1 MPTSPTSTKFGASPF
16 GSAAPDKQRF
26 KWTTFYEAMADKLLL
41 FRDNSLRDIRLIALH
56 SGDGL
61 LMDSYNSSISEN
73 ADDAD
78 NGHAHHQ

>member
-1 MPTSPTSTKFGASPF
+1 MVV
-16 GSAAPDKQRF
+16 
-26 KWTTFYEAMADKLLL
+26 
-41 FRDNSLRDIRLIALH
+41 RDIRPIALH
-56 SGDGL
+56 SGDGV